1 MQVNITGHHV
11 EVTPALK
18 TYVESKLER
27 IHRHFSN
34 ITNVHVILSVDKKF
48 QQKAEARVNLAKG
61 EVFAESEAESM
72 YAAIDQLIDR
82 LDRQVTK
89 HKEMLNDKGNGD
101 GTL

>member
-1 MQVNITGHHV
+1 MQINITGHHV
-11 EVTPALK
+11 DVTPALK
-18 TYVESKLER
+18 TYVESKFAR
-27 IHRHFSN
+27 IQRHFSN

-89 HKEMLNDKGNGD
+89 HKEMLNHKGNGE